1 MLVLFKALY
10 IVVYSNN
17 QKTQVLIEYII
28 DLAGLLKVI
37 LLLVLYY

>member
-10 IVVYSNN
+10 IAVYPNN

-28 DLAGLLKVI
+28 HLAGLLKVI